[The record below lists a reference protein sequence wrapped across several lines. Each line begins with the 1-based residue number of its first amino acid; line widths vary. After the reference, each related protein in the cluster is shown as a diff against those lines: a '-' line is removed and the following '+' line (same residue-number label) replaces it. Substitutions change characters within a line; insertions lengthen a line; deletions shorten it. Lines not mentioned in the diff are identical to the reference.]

1 MNKTF
6 KQFVEGML
14 PKTEKG
20 INSAMKKGLDK
31 LDQKYQ
37 REYDDRKY
45 PLDKKAQNV
54 WKIWCKAL
62 GQKEGKS
69 NREADA
75 VAVIRTLILLGYMIT
90 NSFIMAGVVR
100 HWNDGG
106 STPGGVSTP
115 NRLCN
120 G

>member
-1 MNKTF
+1 M
-6 KQFVEGML
+6 
-14 PKTEKG
+14 
-20 INSAMKKGLDK
+20 
-31 LDQKYQ
+31 
-37 REYDDRKY
+37 
-45 PLDKKAQNV
+45 

-100 HWNDGG
+100 HWNDVP
-106 STPGGVSTP
+106 SQHKTSNNPSNYT
-115 NRLCN
+115 CSDF
-120 G
+120 